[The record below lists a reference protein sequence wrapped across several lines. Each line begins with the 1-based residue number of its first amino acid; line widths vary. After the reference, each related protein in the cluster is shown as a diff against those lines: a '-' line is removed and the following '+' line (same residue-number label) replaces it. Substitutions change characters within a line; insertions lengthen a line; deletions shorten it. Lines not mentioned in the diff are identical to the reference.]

1 MAVPVLVGWLAGD
14 VAAGLIATI
23 GGFTSLYGSGRPY
36 LNRGGFLAVVA
47 VCFAA
52 AVALGDW
59 ASSAPWLGVLTVTM
73 IAVVATLVCHA
84 LSVGPPGAYMVVLAC
99 AAGTGTP
106 ATLHLSSS
114 HHATLVLAGGAFA
127 WLVHMS
133 GALIRPRGPEKAA
146 VAAAAAA
153 VAAYIDTIGS
163 EDDSAQAAAR
173 HRAALLLHTAWVTLV
188 TYQPVQPKPDQAL
201 YRLRV
206 VNRRLHALFADAM
219 RAADAGEPAPPEGAA
234 LARHLATVP
243 ADATTDDHGA
253 EGVPLG
259 RPSVRRLLRRAVTP
273 GSVSLQLAVRVGIAV
288 LISGVIAV
296 WISQALTMTH
306 AYWAMAAAVLM
317 LHQGFDWH
325 RTVARGVERTL
336 GTWLGLGVAGL
347 ILALHPHGLWLA
359 LVIGT
364 LQFVIE
370 MYVLRN
376 YTLAVVFITP
386 AALTIASGGAP
397 VDDLGELLLTRGSDT
412 LIGCAV
418 ALAVYWAT
426 QRLRHPTGL
435 RRAVTDTI
443 DAVTATLP
451 HLAVGDATSPA
462 ARTERRDLQLRAM
475 ELLPAYDASVGESAT
490 QRLAAE
496 RMWPTVVAAEQLAYR
511 TLAACWSAERDSD
524 TEAGAEAAADTAA
537 ALTEQAAALR
547 EGLDERQQPAHQR
560 QHDGRP
566 DGSPP
571 ELVDVQTPTGGVVG
585 DPRRDPQ
592 HQRVDHDVDQAERED
607 VERDRQDLHDGL
619 DERVDQTEDHR
630 DDEDDADPGEGRVTP
645 DEIDPRHDES
655 DHPERESGN
664 RGAQEK

>member
-1 MAVPVLVGWLAGD
+1 MSNRPAPRATNPLRHVFVINSVPRRWPFALRAGICMAVPVLVGWLAGD
-14 VAAGLIATI
+14 TTAGLIATI

-47 VCFAA
+47 VSFAA

-59 ASSAPWLGVLTVTM
+59 ASSTPWLGVLTVTM
-73 IAVVATLVCHA
+73 IAAVATLVCHA

-106 ATLHLSSS
+106 ATLHLTPA

-133 GALIRPRGPEKAA
+133 GALVRPRGPEKAA

-153 VAAYIDTIGS
+153 VAAYIENPGA
-163 EDDSAQAAAR
+163 EAR
-173 HRAALLLHTAWVTLV
+173 HKAALLLHTAWVTLV
-188 TYQPVQPKPDQAL
+188 SYQPVQPKPDQAL

-206 VNRRLHALFADAM
+206 VNRRLHVLFAEAM
-219 RAADAGEPAPPEGAA
+219 RASDSGEPLAFDGAA

-243 ADATTDDHGA
+243 TDAITDEHGA
-253 EGVPLG
+253 EGIPLG
-259 RPSVRRLLRRAVTP
+259 RPSVVQLLSRALTP

-288 LISGVIAV
+288 AISGVIAV
-296 WISQALTMTH
+296 LISQALTMTH

-317 LHQGFDWH
+317 LHQGFDWQ

-336 GTWLGLGVAGL
+336 GTWLGLGVAGA
-347 ILALHPHGLWLA
+347 ILALHPQGLWLV
-359 LVIGT
+359 LVIGA
-364 LQFVIE
+364 LQFTIE
-370 MYVLRN
+370 MYVMRN

-386 AALTIASGGAP
+386 AALTIASGGQP
-397 VDDLGELLLTRGSDT
+397 VDNLGELLLTRGSDT

-435 RRAVTDTI
+435 RSAVNATL

-451 HLAVGDATSPA
+451 HLAAGDATSAA

-475 ELLPAYDASVGESAT
+475 GLLPAYDAGIGGSAA
-490 QRLAAE
+490 QRLGAE
-496 RMWPTVVAAEQLAYR
+496 RMWPTVVATEQLAYR
-511 TLAACWSAERDSD
+511 TLAACWGAEHDGA

-537 ALTEQAAALR
+537 ALTEQATALR
-547 EGLDERQQPAHQR
+547 E
-560 QHDGRP
+560 
-566 DGSPP
+566 SF
-571 ELVDVQTPTGGVVG
+571 T
-585 DPRRDPQ
+585 
-592 HQRVDHDVDQAERED
+592 RE
-607 VERDRQDLHDGL
+607 
-619 DERVDQTEDHR
+619 
-630 DDEDDADPGEGRVTP
+630 P
-645 DEIDPRHDES
+645 
-655 DHPERESGN
+655 
-664 RGAQEK
+664 

>member
-1 MAVPVLVGWLAGD
+1 MSNRPAPRATNPLRHVFVINSVPRRWPFALRAGICMAVPVLVGWLAGD
-14 VAAGLIATI
+14 TTAGLIATI

-47 VCFAA
+47 VSFAA

-59 ASSAPWLGVLTVTM
+59 ASSTPWLGVLTVTM
-73 IAVVATLVCHA
+73 IAAVATLVCHA

-106 ATLHLSSS
+106 ATLHLTPA

-133 GALIRPRGPEKAA
+133 GALVRPRGPEKAA

-153 VAAYIDTIGS
+153 VAAYIENPGA
-163 EDDSAQAAAR
+163 EAR
-173 HRAALLLHTAWVTLV
+173 HKAALLLHTAWVTLV
-188 TYQPVQPKPDQAL
+188 SYQPVQPKPDQAL

-206 VNRRLHALFADAM
+206 VNRRLHVLFAEAM
-219 RAADAGEPAPPEGAA
+219 RASDSGEPLAFDGAA

-243 ADATTDDHGA
+243 ADAITDEHGA
-253 EGVPLG
+253 EGIPLG
-259 RPSVRRLLRRAVTP
+259 RPSVVQLLSRALTP

-288 LISGVIAV
+288 AISGVIAV
-296 WISQALTMTH
+296 LISQALTMTH

-317 LHQGFDWH
+317 LHQGFDWQ

-336 GTWLGLGVAGL
+336 GTWLGLGVAGA
-347 ILALHPHGLWLA
+347 ILALHPQGLWLV
-359 LVIGT
+359 LVIGA
-364 LQFVIE
+364 LQFTIE
-370 MYVLRN
+370 MYVMRN

-386 AALTIASGGAP
+386 AALTIASGGQP
-397 VDDLGELLLTRGSDT
+397 VDNLGELLLTRGSDT

-435 RRAVTDTI
+435 RSAVNATL

-451 HLAVGDATSPA
+451 HLAAGDATSAA

-475 ELLPAYDASVGESAT
+475 GLLPAYDAGIGGSAA
-490 QRLAAE
+490 QRLGAE
-496 RMWPTVVAAEQLAYR
+496 RMWPTVVATEQLAYR
-511 TLAACWSAERDSD
+511 TLAACWGAEHDGA

-537 ALTEQAAALR
+537 ALTEQATALR
-547 EGLDERQQPAHQR
+547 E
-560 QHDGRP
+560 
-566 DGSPP
+566 S
-571 ELVDVQTPTGGVVG
+571 VT
-585 DPRRDPQ
+585 
-592 HQRVDHDVDQAERED
+592 RE
-607 VERDRQDLHDGL
+607 
-619 DERVDQTEDHR
+619 
-630 DDEDDADPGEGRVTP
+630 P
-645 DEIDPRHDES
+645 
-655 DHPERESGN
+655 
-664 RGAQEK
+664 

>member
-1 MAVPVLVGWLAGD
+1 MSNRPAPRATNPLRHIFVLNSMPRRWPFALRAGICMAVPVLVGWLAGD
-14 VAAGLIATI
+14 TTAGLIATI

-47 VCFAA
+47 VSFAA

-59 ASSAPWLGVLTVTM
+59 ASSTPWLGVLTVTM
-73 IAVVATLVCHA
+73 IAAVATLVCHA

-106 ATLHLSSS
+106 ATLHLNPA

-133 GALIRPRGPEKAA
+133 GALVRPRGPEKAA

-153 VAAYIDTIGS
+153 VAAYIENPDAET
-163 EDDSAQAAAR
+163 R
-173 HRAALLLHTAWVTLV
+173 HKAALLLHTAWATLV
-188 TYQPVQPKPDQAL
+188 SYQPVQPKPDQAL

-206 VNRRLHALFADAM
+206 VNRRLHVLFAEAM
-219 RAADAGEPAPPEGAA
+219 RAADSGESLEFDGAA

-243 ADATTDDHGA
+243 ADAVTDEHGA
-253 EGVPLG
+253 EGIPLG
-259 RPSVRRLLRRAVTP
+259 RPSVVQLLSRALTP

-288 LISGVIAV
+288 AISGVIAV
-296 WISQALTMTH
+296 LISQALTMTH

-317 LHQGFDWH
+317 LHQGFDWQ

-336 GTWLGLGVAGL
+336 GTWLGLGVAGA
-347 ILALHPHGLWLA
+347 ILALHPQGLWLA
-359 LVIGT
+359 LVIGA
-364 LQFVIE
+364 LQFTIE
-370 MYVLRN
+370 MYVMRN

-386 AALTIASGGAP
+386 AALTIASGGQP
-397 VDDLGELLLTRGSDT
+397 VDNLGELLLTRGSDT

-435 RRAVTDTI
+435 RSAVNATL

-451 HLAVGDATSPA
+451 HLAAGDATSPA

-475 ELLPAYDASVGESAT
+475 GLLPAYDAGIGGSAV
-490 QRLAAE
+490 QRLGAE
-496 RMWPTVVAAEQLAYR
+496 RMWPTVVATEQLAYR
-511 TLAACWSAERDSD
+511 TLAACWGAERDGA

-537 ALTEQAAALR
+537 ALTEQATALR
-547 EGLDERQQPAHQR
+547 ESL
-560 QHDGRP
+560 
-566 DGSPP
+566 
-571 ELVDVQTPTGGVVG
+571 T
-585 DPRRDPQ
+585 
-592 HQRVDHDVDQAERED
+592 RE
-607 VERDRQDLHDGL
+607 
-619 DERVDQTEDHR
+619 
-630 DDEDDADPGEGRVTP
+630 P
-645 DEIDPRHDES
+645 
-655 DHPERESGN
+655 
-664 RGAQEK
+664 